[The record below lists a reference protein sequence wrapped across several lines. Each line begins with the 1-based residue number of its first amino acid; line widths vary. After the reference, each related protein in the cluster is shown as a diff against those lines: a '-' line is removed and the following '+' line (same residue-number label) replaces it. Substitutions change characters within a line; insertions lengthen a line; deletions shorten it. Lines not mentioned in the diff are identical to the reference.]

1 MRTSLIEKDKIR
13 LSLINRL
20 KINRKSIE
28 LLQPLNF
35 AQKNEDNKL
44 NTSKKETENVEENS
58 NRKEFQIKTNL
69 FPNKLNEVKT
79 LRLDSDS
86 ENSNNNRKGIK
97 KSKIIPLLS
106 ERNNKKIKTRIKIK
120 LPIFGTK
127 LTKKYQ
133 GRNNDDLYSTS
144 NNKTQTSNRD
154 FERNLD
160 KYKQIFDSVS
170 SRIKTHYKKNK
181 DSFYLN
187 DFSSRNYSPYIS
199 SSINTLRSPNKKKY
213 FTSINNKTYLTSS
226 VKKKPQ
232 YTVEDYNKTLN
243 KEFNTQELINIEN
256 DQIKERLKKFRI
268 KVYNKSPL
276 FNTTEKLNIYLG
288 REFNLDIRN
297 LKKSFNKKYKVYTN
311 SINKIKEIKH
321 KNLFSNNYVFG
332 FNINMDKEYN
342 ENDDMYN
349 YKSHFSDMETK
360 DALKTFYNNKAKDK
374 LTKKMNLEKQLIEL
388 ENKFAYIIEQE
399 KAEQNRLGINYGEIN
414 QVIQKK
420 FLYRE
425 IYELD
430 RNYKKK
436 KFFDE
441 QAKILYKTRNY
452 IQNKVLRENLKQRT
466 INKFKDITGVH
477 FS

>member
-1 MRTSLIEKDKIR
+1 M
-13 LSLINRL
+13 
-20 KINRKSIE
+20 
-28 LLQPLNF
+28 
-35 AQKNEDNKL
+35 
-44 NTSKKETENVEENS
+44 
-58 NRKEFQIKTNL
+58 
-69 FPNKLNEVKT
+69 
-79 LRLDSDS
+79 
-86 ENSNNNRKGIK
+86 
-97 KSKIIPLLS
+97 
-106 ERNNKKIKTRIKIK
+106 
-120 LPIFGTK
+120 
-127 LTKKYQ
+127 
-133 GRNNDDLYSTS
+133 
-144 NNKTQTSNRD
+144 
-154 FERNLD
+154 
-160 KYKQIFDSVS
+160 
-170 SRIKTHYKKNK
+170 
-181 DSFYLN
+181 
-187 DFSSRNYSPYIS
+187 
-199 SSINTLRSPNKKKY
+199 
-213 FTSINNKTYLTSS
+213 
-226 VKKKPQ
+226 KKKPQ

-256 DQIKERLKKFRI
+256 DQIKERLKKFRT

-349 YKSHFSDMETK
+349 YKSHFSNMETK